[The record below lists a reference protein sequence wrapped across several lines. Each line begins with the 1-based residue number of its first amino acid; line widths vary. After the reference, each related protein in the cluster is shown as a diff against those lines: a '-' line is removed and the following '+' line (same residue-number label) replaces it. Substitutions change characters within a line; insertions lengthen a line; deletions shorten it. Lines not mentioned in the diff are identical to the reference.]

1 MLDRDKL
8 AKILGLLGSVETGE
22 ILSAGRAADALIRN
36 ADTSWADV
44 LNQRELLAENAKLRA
59 MAQQLRLEN
68 NALRKKAVRRLPHRI
83 LRRRLATRHRG
94 GESRSFRPVVVR
106 SLVAVWVLL
115 TPSIVAFLS
124 LHEAGVLGEPSV
136 RLGAVASSG
145 QEAPEAAARSGG
157 LPTQGER
164 RATISGPRST
174 AGTLPT
180 TSPTIAR
187 PSTESSPDQ
196 HASTAETTALVIR
209 GDDFL
214 SAGDVVSAREF
225 YERAADRGDGGAA
238 LRLGATFDTGF
249 LDRAGV
255 RGALSDPA
263 QASSWFRRAAELG
276 NPAAQEL
283 MKNLEQQSVLEP
295 GTLPH

>member
-8 AKILGLLGSVETGE
+8 AKILGLLGSVESGE

-36 ADTSWADV
+36 ANTSWADV

-59 MAQQLRLEN
+59 MAQQLRVEN
-68 NALRKKAVRRLPHRI
+68 NALRKKAVRRLPYRI
-83 LRRRLATRHRG
+83 LRRRLATRHRD
-94 GESRSFRPVVVR
+94 GESRSFRPVIVR

-115 TPSIVAFLS
+115 TPGIVAFLS
-124 LHEAGVLGEPSV
+124 LHDAGILGEPSV

-164 RATISGPRST
+164 RATISGPRPT
-174 AGTLPT
+174 AGTPPTASPT
-180 TSPTIAR
+180 TAR
-187 PSTESSPDQ
+187 SSTESSPNQ
-196 HASTAETTALVIR
+196 HPSAAEITALVIR

-214 SAGDVVSAREF
+214 SAGDIVSAREF
-225 YERAADRGDGGAA
+225 YERAADRGDWGAA
-238 LRLGATFDTGF
+238 LRLGATFDLGF
-249 LDRAGV
+249 LNRAGA

-263 QASSWFRRAAELG
+263 QASSWYRRAAELG
-276 NPAAQEL
+276 NPAAREL
-283 MKNLEQQSVLEP
+283 VKNLEQQSVPEP